1 MKLLEV
7 KNLSTGFAS
16 ESGFFQAVNDIS
28 FSLEKGKTTGVVGES
43 GSGKSVTALS
53 IMRLL
58 PKPSGK
64 IISGSIVFKGQ
75 DLLTVQTKDMER
87 IRGNRIGMIF
97 QEPMTALNPVLSIGK
112 QMIEAYRLHTGLN
125 EDEALRSAI
134 NMLDRVGLSSP
145 DLRMLEYPH
154 QLSGG
159 MRQRVMIAMAIACK
173 PDLLIAD
180 EPTTALDV
188 TVQAQIL
195 GLIQDLQKEMGMSVL
210 IITHDL
216 GVVAETCDDVVV
228 MQNGL
233 ICETANVFD
242 LFDKPN
248 HDYTRSLLASIPRLD
263 SQPKSTLPVLTSIAK
278 KERTTETNLDD
289 SNYGRILHSSDT
301 DNFSQIKPNEILKV
315 EKLAM
320 YFPFRK
326 GVLGRA
332 KGYNRAVDGV
342 SFSIPQGQTLGIVGE
357 SGCGKSTIARCI
369 LRLYS
374 PTSGKIFFDG
384 KDITKLKPKQLKMIR
399 NDLQM
404 IFQDPMDSLNPRHTA
419 GEIIEEPL
427 AINNFEKFYRK
438 KRVLELLDTVGLPKE
453 SLKKYTFEFS
463 GGQKQRIGIAR
474 ALALRPKL
482 VVCDEA
488 VSALDVS
495 TQAHILNLLLDL
507 QDEFG
512 LTYLFISHNL
522 AVVKHMSDKVAVMRS
537 GKIVEENSSEKIY
550 NEAIQPYTRNLI
562 SSIPVIHP
570 SERANFEPSAR

>member
-16 ESGFFQAVNDIS
+16 ESGFFQALNDIS

-112 QMIEAYRLHTGLN
+112 QMTESYRLHS
-125 EDEALRSAI
+125 DISYDAALRSAAD
-134 NMLDRVGLSSP
+134 MLDRVGLSSP

-195 GLIQDLQKEMGMSVL
+195 HLIQELQKEMGMSVL

-228 MQNGL
+228 MQDGTV
-233 ICETANVFD
+233 CETANVFD
-242 LFDKPN
+242 IFDRPN
-248 HDYTRSLLASIPRLD
+248 HDYTKSLLASIPRLD
-263 SQPKSTLPVLTSIAK
+263 SQPKSILPVLTSITK
-278 KERTTETNLDD
+278 KRKENDASLDSLNYWDGIQYSET
-289 SNYGRILHSSDT
+289 SE
-301 DNFSQIKPNEILKV
+301 IKRPEPHAILKI

-320 YFPFRK
+320 HFPIRE
-326 GVLGRA
+326 GVLGRI
-332 KGYNRAVDGV
+332 KNFNRAVDGV
-342 SFSIPQGQTLGIVGE
+342 SFSITKGQTLGLVGE
-357 SGCGKSTIARCI
+357 SGCGKSTIARCV

-374 PTSGKIFFDG
+374 PTSGKIIFDK
-384 KDITKLKPKQLKMIR
+384 KDISKLTADQLKPIR
-399 NDLQM
+399 NDLQI

-419 GEIIEEPL
+419 REIIEEPL
-427 AINNFEKFYRK
+427 LINNLDKIYRG
-438 KRVLELLDTVGLPKE
+438 KRVLELLNIVGLPKA
-453 SLKKYTFEFS
+453 SLKKYPFEFS

-495 TQAHILNLLLDL
+495 TQAQILNLLLDL
-507 QDEFG
+507 QNEFG

-537 GKIVEENSSEKIY
+537 GKIVEENSSDKIY
-550 NEAIQPYTRNLI
+550 NEATHPYTKKLI
-562 SSIPVIHP
+562 SSIPATHP
-570 SERANFEPSAR
+570 AERTKFERSSK

>member
-7 KNLSTGFAS
+7 NNLSTGFLS
-16 ESGFFQAVNDIS
+16 ESEVFRAVNNIS
-28 FSLEKGKTTGVVGES
+28 FSLAEGKTTGIVGES
-43 GSGKSVTALS
+43 GCGKSVTALS

-58 PKPSGK
+58 PKPAGK
-64 IISGSIVFKGQ
+64 IFSGSIIFKGQ
-75 DLLTVQTKDMER
+75 NLLKVQPREMER

-112 QMIEAYRLHTGLN
+112 QMIESYRLHT
-125 EDEALRSAI
+125 DISYDAALRSAAD
-134 NMLDRVGLSSP
+134 MLDRVGLSSP

-159 MRQRVMIAMAIACK
+159 MRQRVMIAMAIACN

-195 GLIQDLQKEMGMSVL
+195 QLIQELQREMGMSVL

-228 MQNGL
+228 MHGGT

-242 LFDKPN
+242 IFDRPN
-248 HDYTRSLLASIPRLD
+248 HDYTKSLLASIPRLD
-263 SQPKSTLPVLTSIAK
+263 SQPKSILPVLGSITK
-278 KERTTETNLDD
+278 RRKERD
-289 SNYGRILHSSDT
+289 SNSDNLNYEGNSQDSDT
-301 DNFSQIKPNEILKV
+301 AEIGRDGSHGILKI

-320 YFPFRK
+320 YFPIRE
-326 GVLGRA
+326 GVLGRI
-332 KGYNRAVDGV
+332 KSYNRAVDEV
-342 SFSIPQGQTLGIVGE
+342 SFSITKGQTLGLVGE
-357 SGCGKSTIARCI
+357 SGCGKSTIARCV

-374 PTSGKIFFDG
+374 PTSGKIIFDG
-384 KDITKLKPKQLKMIR
+384 KDITKLKTNQLRLIR

-419 GEIIEEPL
+419 SEIIEEPL
-427 AINNFEKFYRK
+427 LINNFNKIYRG
-438 KRVLELLDTVGLPKE
+438 KRVLELLDIVGLPRE
-453 SLKKYTFEFS
+453 SLKKYPFEFS

-474 ALALRPKL
+474 AIALRPKL

-495 TQAHILNLLLDL
+495 TQAQILNLLLDL
-507 QDEFG
+507 QKEFD
-512 LTYLFISHNL
+512 LSYLFISHNL
-522 AVVKHMSDKVAVMRS
+522 AVVKHMSDKVAVMKS
-537 GKIVEENSSEKIY
+537 GKIVEENSSDKIY
-550 NEAIQPYTRNLI
+550 NEAAHPYTQKLI

-570 SERANFEPSAR
+570 EERTRFERSSN

>member
-1 MKLLEV
+1 MRLLEV
-7 KNLSTGFAS
+7 NNLSTGFLS
-16 ESGFFQAVNDIS
+16 ESEVFRAVNNIS
-28 FSLEKGKTTGVVGES
+28 FSLAEGKTTGIVGES
-43 GSGKSVTALS
+43 GCGKSVTALS

-58 PKPSGK
+58 PKPAGK
-64 IISGSIVFKGQ
+64 IFSGSIIFKGQ
-75 DLLTVQTKDMER
+75 NLLKVQPREMER

-112 QMIEAYRLHTGLN
+112 QMIESYRLHT
-125 EDEALRSAI
+125 DISYDAALRSAAD
-134 NMLDRVGLSSP
+134 MLDRVGLSSP

-159 MRQRVMIAMAIACK
+159 MRQRVMIAMAIACN

-195 GLIQDLQKEMGMSVL
+195 QLIQELQREMGMSVL

-228 MQNGL
+228 MHGGT

-242 LFDKPN
+242 IFDRPN
-248 HDYTRSLLASIPRLD
+248 HDYTKSLLASIPRLD
-263 SQPKSTLPVLTSIAK
+263 SQPKSILPVLGSITK
-278 KERTTETNLDD
+278 RRKERD
-289 SNYGRILHSSDT
+289 SNSDNLNYEGNSQDSDT
-301 DNFSQIKPNEILKV
+301 AEIGRDGSHGILKI

-320 YFPFRK
+320 YFPIRE
-326 GVLGRA
+326 GVLGRI
-332 KGYNRAVDGV
+332 KSYNRAVDEV
-342 SFSIPQGQTLGIVGE
+342 SFSITKGQTLGLVGE
-357 SGCGKSTIARCI
+357 SGCGKSTIARCV

-374 PTSGKIFFDG
+374 PTSGKIIFDG
-384 KDITKLKPKQLKMIR
+384 KDITKLKTNQLRLIR

-419 GEIIEEPL
+419 SEIIEEPL
-427 AINNFEKFYRK
+427 LINNFNKIYRG
-438 KRVLELLDTVGLPKE
+438 KRVLELLDIVGLPRE
-453 SLKKYTFEFS
+453 SLKKYPFEFS

-495 TQAHILNLLLDL
+495 TQAQILNLLLDL
-507 QDEFG
+507 QKEFD
-512 LTYLFISHNL
+512 LSYLFISHNL
-522 AVVKHMSDKVAVMRS
+522 AVVKHMSDKVAVMKS
-537 GKIVEENSSEKIY
+537 GKIVEENSSDKIY
-550 NEAIQPYTRNLI
+550 NEAAHPYTQKLI

-570 SERANFEPSAR
+570 EERTRFERSSN

>member
-7 KNLSTGFAS
+7 NNLSTGFLS
-16 ESGFFQAVNDIS
+16 ESEVFKAVDNIS
-28 FSLEKGKTTGVVGES
+28 FSLAKGKTTGIVGES
-43 GSGKSVTALS
+43 GCGKSVTALS

-58 PKPSGK
+58 PKPAGK
-64 IISGSIVFKGQ
+64 IFSGSIIFKGQ
-75 DLLTVQTKDMER
+75 NLLKVQPREMER

-112 QMIEAYRLHTGLN
+112 QMIESYRLHS
-125 EDEALRSAI
+125 DISYDAALRSAAD
-134 NMLDRVGLSSP
+134 MLDRVGLSSP

-159 MRQRVMIAMAIACK
+159 MRQRVMIAMAIACN

-195 GLIQDLQKEMGMSVL
+195 QLIQELQREMGMSVL

-228 MQNGL
+228 MHGGT
-233 ICETANVFD
+233 ICETENVFD
-242 LFDKPN
+242 IFDKPN
-248 HDYTRSLLASIPRLD
+248 HDYTKSLLASIPRLD
-263 SQPKSTLPVLTSIAK
+263 SQPKSILPVLGSITK
-278 KERTTETNLDD
+278 RRKERD
-289 SNYGRILHSSDT
+289 SNSDSVNYEGNNQDSDT
-301 DNFSQIKPNEILKV
+301 AEIGRDGSHGILKI
-315 EKLAM
+315 EKLSM
-320 YFPFRK
+320 YFPIRE
-326 GVLGRA
+326 GVLGRI
-332 KGYNRAVDGV
+332 KSYNRAVDEV
-342 SFSIPQGQTLGIVGE
+342 SFSITKGQTLGLVGE
-357 SGCGKSTIARCI
+357 SGCGKSTIARCV

-374 PTSGKIFFDG
+374 PTSGKIIFDG
-384 KDITKLKPKQLKMIR
+384 KDISKLKANQLRLIR

-419 GEIIEEPL
+419 SEIIEEPL
-427 AINNFEKFYRK
+427 LINNFNKIYRG
-438 KRVLELLDTVGLPKE
+438 KRVLELLDIVGLPRE
-453 SLKKYTFEFS
+453 SLKKYPFEFS

-495 TQAHILNLLLDL
+495 TQAQILNLLLDL
-507 QDEFG
+507 QKEFG

-522 AVVKHMSDKVAVMRS
+522 AVVKHMSDKVAVMKS
-537 GKIVEENSSEKIY
+537 GKIVEENSSGKIY
-550 NEAIQPYTRNLI
+550 NEAAHPYTKKLI

-570 SERANFEPSAR
+570 AERTSFEQSSN

>member
-7 KNLSTGFAS
+7 NNLSTGFLS
-16 ESGFFQAVNDIS
+16 ESEVFRAVDNIS
-28 FSLEKGKTTGVVGES
+28 FSLAKGKTTGIVGES
-43 GSGKSVTALS
+43 GCGKSVTALS

-58 PKPSGK
+58 PKPAGK
-64 IISGSIVFKGQ
+64 IFSGSIIFKGQ
-75 DLLTVQTKDMER
+75 NLLKVQPREMER

-112 QMIEAYRLHTGLN
+112 QMIESYRLHT
-125 EDEALRSAI
+125 DISYDAALRSAA

-159 MRQRVMIAMAIACK
+159 MRQRVMIAMAIACN

-195 GLIQDLQKEMGMSVL
+195 QLIQELQREMGMSVL

-228 MQNGL
+228 MHGGT

-242 LFDKPN
+242 IFDRPN
-248 HDYTRSLLASIPRLD
+248 HDYTKSLLASIPRLD
-263 SQPKSTLPVLTSIAK
+263 SQPKSILPVLGSITK
-278 KERTTETNLDD
+278 RRKERD
-289 SNYGRILHSSDT
+289 SNSDNLNYEGSSQDSDT
-301 DNFSQIKPNEILKV
+301 AEIGRDGSHGILKI

-320 YFPFRK
+320 YFPIRE
-326 GVLGRA
+326 GVLG
-332 KGYNRAVDGV
+332 KIKSYNRAVDEV
-342 SFSIPQGQTLGIVGE
+342 SFSITKGQTLGLVGE
-357 SGCGKSTIARCI
+357 SGCGKSTIARCV

-374 PTSGKIFFDG
+374 PTSGKIIFDG
-384 KDITKLKPKQLKMIR
+384 KDITKLKANQLRLIR

-419 GEIIEEPL
+419 SEIIEEPL
-427 AINNFEKFYRK
+427 LINNLNKIYRG
-438 KRVLELLDTVGLPKE
+438 KRVLELLDIVGLPRE
-453 SLKKYTFEFS
+453 SLKKYPFEFS

-495 TQAHILNLLLDL
+495 TQAQILNLLLDL
-507 QDEFG
+507 QKEFG

-522 AVVKHMSDKVAVMRS
+522 AVVKHMSDKVAVMKS
-537 GKIVEENSSEKIY
+537 GKIVEENSSDKIY
-550 NEAIQPYTRNLI
+550 NEAGHPYTQKLI

-570 SERANFEPSAR
+570 AERTRFERSSN

>member
-301 DNFSQIKPNEILKV
+301 DNYSQIKLNEILKV

-332 KGYNRAVDGV
+332 KDYNRAVDGV

-384 KDITKLKPKQLKMIR
+384 KNITKLKPNQLKMIR

-507 QDEFG
+507 QSEFG

-537 GKIVEENSSEKIY
+537 GEIVEENSSEKIY

-562 SSIPVIHP
+562 SSIPVTHP
-570 SERANFEPSAR
+570 SERARFEHSER

>member
-301 DNFSQIKPNEILKV
+301 DNYSQIKLNEILKV

-332 KGYNRAVDGV
+332 KDYNRAVDGV

-482 VVCDEA
+482 VICDEA

-507 QDEFG
+507 QSEFG

-522 AVVKHMSDKVAVMRS
+522 SVVKHMSDKVAVMRS
-537 GKIVEENSSEKIY
+537 GEIVEENSSEKIY

-562 SSIPVIHP
+562 SSIPVTHP
-570 SERANFEPSAR
+570 SERARFEHSER

>member
-7 KNLSTGFAS
+7 NNLSTGFLS
-16 ESGFFQAVNDIS
+16 ESEVFRAVNNIS
-28 FSLEKGKTTGVVGES
+28 FSLAKGKTTGIVGES
-43 GSGKSVTALS
+43 GCGKSVTALS

-58 PKPSGK
+58 PKPAGK
-64 IISGSIVFKGQ
+64 IFSGSIIFKGQ
-75 DLLTVQTKDMER
+75 NLLKVQPREMER

-97 QEPMTALNPVLSIGK
+97 QEPMTALNPVLSVGK
-112 QMIEAYRLHTGLN
+112 QMIESYRLHT
-125 EDEALRSAI
+125 DISYDAALRSAAD
-134 NMLDRVGLSSP
+134 MLDRVGLSSP

-159 MRQRVMIAMAIACK
+159 MRQRVMIAMAIACN

-195 GLIQDLQKEMGMSVL
+195 QLIQELQREMGMSVL

-228 MQNGL
+228 MHGGTV
-233 ICETANVFD
+233 CETANVFD
-242 LFDKPN
+242 IFDRPN
-248 HDYTRSLLASIPRLD
+248 HDYTKSLLASIPRLD
-263 SQPKSTLPVLTSIAK
+263 SQPKSILPVLGSITK
-278 KERTTETNLDD
+278 RRKESD
-289 SNYGRILHSSDT
+289 SNSDSLNYLGINREPDTAEIGRDGSHG
-301 DNFSQIKPNEILKV
+301 ILKI
-315 EKLAM
+315 EKLSM
-320 YFPFRK
+320 YFPIRE
-326 GVLGRA
+326 GVLGRI
-332 KGYNRAVDGV
+332 KSYNRAVDEV
-342 SFSIPQGQTLGIVGE
+342 SFSITKGQTLGLVGE
-357 SGCGKSTIARCI
+357 SGCGKSTIARCV

-374 PTSGKIFFDG
+374 PTSGKIIFDG
-384 KDITKLKPKQLKMIR
+384 KDISKLKANQLRLIR
-399 NDLQM
+399 SDLQM

-419 GEIIEEPL
+419 SEIIEEPL
-427 AINNFEKFYRK
+427 LINNFNKIYRG
-438 KRVLELLDTVGLPKE
+438 KRVLELLDIVGLPRE
-453 SLKKYTFEFS
+453 SLKKYPFEFS

-495 TQAHILNLLLDL
+495 TQAQILNLLLDL
-507 QDEFG
+507 QKEFG

-522 AVVKHMSDKVAVMRS
+522 AVVKHMSDKVAVMKS
-537 GKIVEENSSEKIY
+537 GKIVEENSSDKIY
-550 NEAIQPYTRNLI
+550 NEAAHPYTQKLI

-570 SERANFEPSAR
+570 AERTRFERSSN

>member
-125 EDEALRSAI
+125 EHEALRSAI

-301 DNFSQIKPNEILKV
+301 DNYSQIKLNEILKV

-332 KGYNRAVDGV
+332 KDYNRAVDGV

-507 QDEFG
+507 QSEFG

-537 GKIVEENSSEKIY
+537 GEIVEENSSEKIY

-562 SSIPVIHP
+562 SSIPVTHP
-570 SERANFEPSAR
+570 SERARFEHSER

>member
-301 DNFSQIKPNEILKV
+301 DNYSQIKLNEILKV

-332 KGYNRAVDGV
+332 KDYNRAVDGV

-384 KDITKLKPKQLKMIR
+384 KDITKLKPKQLKTIR

-507 QDEFG
+507 QSEFG

-537 GKIVEENSSEKIY
+537 GEIVEENSSEKIY

-562 SSIPVIHP
+562 SSIPVTHP
-570 SERANFEPSAR
+570 SERARFEHSER